1 MSLSERVKR
10 VTEFSDKARQNIQ
23 RSYEKDRH
31 RFLAKNGIGLFTC
44 GAAQESERI
53 QPMIESMAE
62 IVDYFFWLT
71 SHEQTEQE
79 LELREKLEDALAE
92 MEKE

>member
-10 VTEFSDKARQNIQ
+10 AAEFSDKAREHIHTA
-23 RSYEKDRH
+23 YEKDRH
-31 RFLAKNGIGLFTC
+31 RLLAKNGIGLFTC

-53 QPMIESMAE
+53 RPMIESMTE

-71 SHEQTEQE
+71 SHEHTDQE
-79 LELREKLEDALAE
+79 LELREKLEEALAE